1 MRLVQIF
8 VPVGMRRLVLEV
20 LDSEGIGYS
29 VVNETNGERFEA
41 LVQFP
46 ISAIG
51 VELVLEKLRDA
62 GLSEDAYK
70 IVLTPETVIS
80 SHTKKLKQRYSETRI
95 SREELLSRA
104 EALAP
109 NTSTY
114 LAFIILSTIM
124 ATGGLLL
131 DSAATVIGAMV
142 VAPLMGPAISAS
154 VGTVINDKKLV
165 SRGVE
170 LQVVGLLVAITVSAI
185 IGVLLKGS
193 IFLPINLDISQ
204 IPQIAERTNL
214 TFISLFLALGAG
226 IAGAISIIRSG
237 GATIVGV
244 AIAIAL
250 IPPAAVSGLG
260 IAWMSPEVAIPATV
274 LVLVNLLAIN
284 VSALI
289 MLWISGFRPS
299 DVREFGHTRSSVVS
313 RVIFIVII
321 LGLLS
326 TSFALATY
334 TSIQTGTIKKEV
346 NDEMTAILIDPEYAS
361 VNLTLSTVT
370 VDYGASDLLLKKPV
384 NVAITINRRAYQ
396 QVPQDLASKAGS
408 RLTNITGKDINIKI
422 GFVEVQTFP

>member
-8 VPVGMRRLVLEV
+8 VPVGMRKIVLDV
-20 LDSEGIGYS
+20 LDSEDIGYS
-29 VVNETNGERFEA
+29 VVNEANGERFEA

-51 VELVLEKLRDA
+51 VELVLEKLREA

-80 SHTKKLKQRYSETRI
+80 SHAKKLKQRYSGTLI

-109 NTSTY
+109 DTSTY

-170 LQVVGLLVAITVSAI
+170 LQVVGLLVAIAVSAI

-289 MLWISGFRPS
+289 MLWISGFLPS
-299 DVREFGHTRSSVVS
+299 DMREVGHTRLSYPLQ
-313 RVIFIVII
+313 IVW
-321 LGLLS
+321 
-326 TSFALATY
+326 
-334 TSIQTGTIKKEV
+334 
-346 NDEMTAILIDPEYAS
+346 
-361 VNLTLSTVT
+361 
-370 VDYGASDLLLKKPV
+370 
-384 NVAITINRRAYQ
+384 
-396 QVPQDLASKAGS
+396 
-408 RLTNITGKDINIKI
+408 
-422 GFVEVQTFP
+422 

>member
-8 VPVGMRRLVLEV
+8 VPVGMRKLVLDV
-20 LDSEGIGYS
+20 LDSEDIGYS
-29 VVNETNGERFEA
+29 VVNEANGERFEA

-51 VELVLEKLRDA
+51 VELVLEKLREA

-80 SHTKKLKQRYSETRI
+80 SHTKILKKKYSGMRI
-95 SREELLSRA
+95 SREELISRA
-104 EALAP
+104 EELAP
-109 NTSTY
+109 DISTY
-114 LAFIILSTIM
+114 LAFIVLSTIM

-131 DSAATVIGAMV
+131 DSAAIVIGAMV

-154 VGTVINDKKLV
+154 VGTVLNNKKLV

-170 LQVVGLLVAITVSAI
+170 LQVVGLLVAIAVSAV

-214 TFISLFLALGAG
+214 TFISLFLALSVGV
-226 IAGAISIIRSG
+226 AGAISIIRSTG
-237 GATIVGV
+237 TSIVGV

-250 IPPAAVSGLG
+250 IPPAAASGLG
-260 IAWMSPEVAIPATV
+260 IAWMSPEVAIPATI

-289 MLWISGFRPS
+289 ILWISGFHPS

-313 RVIFIVII
+313 RIIFIVII

-326 TSFALATY
+326 TSFAFVTY

-346 NDEMTAILIDPEYAS
+346 NDEMTTVLKDPEYAS

-384 NVAITINRRAYQ
+384 NIAITINRRAYQ
-396 QVPQDLASKAGS
+396 QIPQNLASKAGA
-408 RLTNITGKDINIKI
+408 RLTNVTGREFKIKI
-422 GFVEVQTFP
+422 GFVEVQTYP

>member
-8 VPVGMRRLVLEV
+8 IPVGMRQLVLGV
-20 LDSEGIGYS
+20 LNSEGIEYS
-29 VVNETNGERFEA
+29 VLDETDGKHFEA

-51 VELVLEKLRDA
+51 VEQVLKRLRKA
-62 GLSEDAYK
+62 GLSDDAFE

-80 SHTKKLKQRYSETRI
+80 SHTKALKQRYSGTRI
-95 SREELLSRA
+95 SREELISRA

-109 NTSTY
+109 DTSTY
-114 LAFIILSTIM
+114 LAFIVLSTII

-154 VGTVINDKKLV
+154 VGTVLNDRKIV

-170 LQVVGLLVAITVSAI
+170 LQIIGLLLAITVSAV
-185 IGVLLKGS
+185 IGILLKDS
-193 IFLPINLDISQ
+193 ILLSPLLDIAK
-204 IPQIAERTNL
+204 IPQIAERTNP

-226 IAGAISIIRSG
+226 IAGALSVIRNG
-237 GATIVGV
+237 GATLVGV

-250 IPPAAVSGLG
+250 IPPAATSGLG
-260 IAWMSPEVAIPATV
+260 IAWGLPEVVIPAAV

-299 DVREFGHTRSSVVS
+299 DMKKVGYTRAAVIS
-313 RVIFIVII
+313 RIIFFVIT
-321 LGLLS
+321 LALLS
-326 TSFALATY
+326 TSFFLATY
-334 TSIQTGTIKKEV
+334 ASVQTDSIKKEV
-346 NDEMTAILIDPEYAS
+346 NNEMTAILEDPEYAN
-361 VNLTLSTVT
+361 VNLSLSTVT

-384 NVAITINRRAYQ
+384 DVAITINRRAYQ
-396 QVPQDLASKAGS
+396 QVPQDLASKANA
-408 RLTNITGKDINIKI
+408 RMTNVTGKDINIKI
-422 GFVEVQTFP
+422 GFVEVQTSP

>member
-8 VPVGMRRLVLEV
+8 VPVGMRKLVLDV
-20 LDSEGIGYS
+20 LDSEDIGYS
-29 VVNETNGERFEA
+29 VVYEANGERFEA

-80 SHTKKLKQRYSETRI
+80 SHTKKLKKKYSETRI
-95 SREELLSRA
+95 SREELISRA

-109 NTSTY
+109 DTSTY
-114 LAFIILSTIM
+114 LVFIILSTIM

-154 VGTVINDKKLV
+154 VGTVLNDRKLV

-170 LQVVGLLVAITVSAI
+170 LQVIGLLVAITVSVI

-193 IFLPINLDISQ
+193 VFLPINLDISQ
-204 IPQIAERTNL
+204 IPQIAERTHL
-214 TFISLFLALGAG
+214 TFISLFLALSVGV
-226 IAGAISIIRSG
+226 AGAISIIRSTG
-237 GATIVGV
+237 TSIVGV

-250 IPPAAVSGLG
+250 IPPAAASGLG
-260 IAWMSPEVAIPATV
+260 IAWMSPEVAIPATI

-289 MLWISGFRPS
+289 MLWISGFHPI

-326 TSFALATY
+326 TSFALVTY

-346 NDEMTAILIDPEYAS
+346 NDEMMAVLIDPEYAS
-361 VNLTLSTVT
+361 LNLTLSTVT

-384 NVAITINRRAYQ
+384 NVAITINHRAYQ

-422 GFVEVQTFP
+422 SFVELQTFP